1 MSKKIITIG
10 RQFGSGGH
18 EIGERLSKL
27 LGIPLYD
34 RNLVEMAAEKVGM
47 DTEVAVSIDEKA
59 LLNFMTTYQAPCC
72 SNSAYYLGEY
82 GETES
87 DKLFLAQA
95 AIIKGLAEQGPC
107 IIIGRGADFVL
118 KDYPGLINV
127 FICASKEDR
136 IKRLMEVRNYSKKEA
151 ESKMKKNDRSRRTY
165 YETYTGQ
172 EWGSIH
178 SHQMLLN
185 VSLLGADHIVEI
197 LKNIYESDIK
207 L

>member
-34 RNLVEMAAEKVGM
+34 RNLVEMAADKLGM
-47 DTEVAVSIDEKA
+47 DSEMAASIDEKA
-59 LLNFMTTYQAPCC
+59 LMNFMTTYQSPWGANMP
-72 SNSAYYLGEY
+72 YYLAEY
-82 GETES
+82 GETQS
-87 DKLFLAQA
+87 DKLFLAQSA
-95 AIIKGLAEQGPC
+95 VIKSLAEAGPC
-107 IIIGRGADFVL
+107 IIIGRGADFIL

-151 ESKMKKNDRSRRTY
+151 ESKMKKNDKSRRTY

-172 EWGSIH
+172 EWGSIN

-185 VSLLGADHIVEI
+185 VSLLGADRIVEI
-197 LKNIYESDIK
+197 LKSIYESQ
-207 L
+207 